1 MYKLLKN
8 RKGITLIALVI
19 TIIVLLIL
27 AGVTIATLTEENG
40 ILNQAG
46 KAKEKN
52 VQAEIDEKI
61 KLAVMSVKVNSDTLD
76 EVAREQLKEELMQ
89 LAPNAKTNDID
100 SDLEIEIDDYKCLI
114 NGNLQIIEKVEGNVD
129 LWEYN
134 KNNRT
139 ITKYLGQD
147 VHQIEEIVI
156 PNYINGTWINKV
168 CGKHNPIE
176 SIFEGTEE
184 ENNNIATIKISEGIE
199 SLAWSTFCNCKA
211 LRNIEFPDSLKGIG
225 WGVFKSCTSLVGD
238 LVIPN
243 NVTYIG
249 QLAFDGCVNLDGTLR
264 IGNRITKIDTYAF
277 AGCKFENVIIDRK
290 KGEVTIMPG
299 QCFKSENVIW
309 SQ

>member
-1 MYKLLKN
+1 MEKLLNN

-27 AGVTIATLTEENG
+27 AGVTIATLTGENG
-40 ILNQAG
+40 ILTKAG

-129 LWEYN
+129 LWEYD

-139 ITKYLGQD
+139 IKKYLGQD
-147 VHQIEEIVI
+147 VHEIEEIVI

-184 ENNNIATIKISEGIE
+184 ENNNIVTIKISEGIE
-199 SLAWSTFCNCKA
+199 SLVWSTFCNCKA
-211 LRNIEFPDSLKGIG
+211 LRNIEFPDSLKYIG

-243 NVTYIG
+243 NVTSIG
-249 QLAFDGCVNLDGTLR
+249 PLAFDGCVNLDGTLR
-264 IGNRITKIDTYAF
+264 IGNRITKINTYAF
-277 AGCKFENVIIDRK
+277 AGCKFEKVIIDRK
-290 KGEVTIMPG
+290 KEDVTIMPG